1 MENACAAVLPGLR
14 AVWRCPGDPT
24 AELEPRGSQLRPFAS
39 LGCCRDRDSTEA
51 GALTG
56 RGHHRSLHLGYL
68 KLTWPLQRNPTGCD
82 SRARSSSKKKSG
94 GCRDV
99 VGKGR
104 KAKIEENVGASKA
117 WSFSMGIKGSGAVVG
132 GRCRAHELV
141 RTSCRSRA
149 WQQISKNRFISYKTF
164 AGAGRRGAARAGVL
178 ALELV
183 RVCSQAPPFL
193 EACSGDVL
201 GSRPVARRGRGSS
214 ETRCSDACCAL
225 PSPRSRL
232 PKVKEEAAEA
242 ELVVG
247 DKSQVIK
254 VVLRQLEGTG
264 DAHGWGR
271 WRF

>member
-1 MENACAAVLPGLR
+1 M
-14 AVWRCPGDPT
+14 
-24 AELEPRGSQLRPFAS
+24 
-39 LGCCRDRDSTEA
+39 
-51 GALTG
+51 
-56 RGHHRSLHLGYL
+56 
-68 KLTWPLQRNPTGCD
+68 
-82 SRARSSSKKKSG
+82 
-94 GCRDV
+94 
-99 VGKGR
+99 
-104 KAKIEENVGASKA
+104 GASKA
-117 WSFSMGIKGSGAVVG
+117 WSFSMRIKGSRVVVG
-132 GRCRAHELV
+132 GRYRAHELV
-141 RTSCRSRA
+141 RTSCRSRV
-149 WQQISKNRFISYKTF
+149 WQQISKKHFISYKTF

-232 PKVKEEAAEA
+232 PKAKEEAAEA

-254 VVLRQLEGTG
+254 VVLRQLRNRGCSRMGQMEVLGSG
-264 DAHGWGR
+264 GR
-271 WRF
+271 SRAPVKEVCPFCFKSQWWNEFCLARAA